1 MELTIEQLIEQ
12 RACASQVKLFREMF
26 GRSVNITQKACICV
40 ADKFDFAWAARKL
53 LPAPALAEYE
63 RVRVQAWAEYAR
75 VTAPAW
81 AEYERVTAPAWAEY
95 ERVRAPAWAECARV
109 RVPAWAEYERVRA
122 RTIAKLY
129 NSTGAL

>member
-122 RTIAKLY
+122 RTFAKLY

>member
-63 RVRVQAWAEYAR
+63 RVRVQAWAEY
-75 VTAPAW
+75 
-81 AEYERVTAPAWAEY
+81 ERVTAPAWAEY

-122 RTIAKLY
+122 RTFAKLY

>member
-81 AEYERVTAPAWAEY
+81 AEYERV
-95 ERVRAPAWAECARV
+95 RAPAWAECARV

-122 RTIAKLY
+122 RTFAKLY